1 MMLLWNIIGTP
12 VMEEVMTAVT
22 ITIIESNINKSNNLT
37 EYSQVVVFIYNQSH
51 FFLSSHKMK

>member
-1 MMLLWNIIGTP
+1 MEITMMLLWNIIGTP

-37 EYSQVVVFIYNQSH
+37 EYSQVVVLFTISH
-51 FFLSSHKMK
+51 ISS